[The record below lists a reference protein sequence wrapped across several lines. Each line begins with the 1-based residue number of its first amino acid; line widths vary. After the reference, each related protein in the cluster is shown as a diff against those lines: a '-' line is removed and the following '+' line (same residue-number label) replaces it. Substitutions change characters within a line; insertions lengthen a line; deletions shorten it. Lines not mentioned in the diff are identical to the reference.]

1 MKIETHSGEFVTN
14 NTEKS
19 DRRTILRHAE
29 RSCQTSQIQ
38 RCNKTKKTLE
48 KTPKMIISYKLKS
61 EPFQKEVDNELFP
74 HYDSFVLHPMDISL
88 MEKVLNIFL

>member
-1 MKIETHSGEFVTN
+1 MSSINLLGNKLDSNSKISLKIETHSGEFVTN

-38 RCNKTKKTLE
+38 CCNKKKLF
-48 KTPKMIISYKLKS
+48 KNRQKL
-61 EPFQKEVDNELFP
+61 
-74 HYDSFVLHPMDISL
+74 
-88 MEKVLNIFL
+88 